1 MAEDSAGEQ
10 LSRTLRSGDFEAA
23 GALSAVYGSAVRA
36 ELDASASLAERLA
49 VAQASLAFLNDQ
61 LHLARVLRAHLSSQI
76 RDNTA
81 VFLYAA
87 PDAEN
92 HCWELDA

>member
-1 MAEDSAGEQ
+1 VAEEAAGEQ

-23 GALSAVYGSAVRA
+23 GPLSAVYGATVQA
-36 ELDASASLAERLA
+36 GLAASTSLAQRLA
-49 VAQASLAFLNDQ
+49 LAQTSLAFLNDQ

-76 RDNTA
+76 RDNSA
-81 VFLYAA
+81 LFLYAA
-87 PDAEN
+87 PDPEN

>member
-1 MAEDSAGEQ
+1 VAEEGAAEQ

-23 GALSAVYGSAVRA
+23 GALSAVYGATVQA
-36 ELDASASLAERLA
+36 ELATSASLAERLV

-81 VFLYAA
+81 LFLYAA

>member
-1 MAEDSAGEQ
+1 VAEQAAGEQ

-23 GALSAVYGSAVRA
+23 GALSAVYGAAVEA
-36 ELDASASLAERLA
+36 ELAANTSLAERLA

-76 RDNTA
+76 RDNSA
-81 VFLYAA
+81 LFLYAA
-87 PDAEN
+87 PQAED